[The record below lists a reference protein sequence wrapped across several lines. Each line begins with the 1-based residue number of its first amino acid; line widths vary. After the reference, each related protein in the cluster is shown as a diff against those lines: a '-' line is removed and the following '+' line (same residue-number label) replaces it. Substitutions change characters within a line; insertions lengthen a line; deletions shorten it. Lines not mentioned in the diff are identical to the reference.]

1 MVMDKGGRLRLL
13 SATVVTALL
22 LLVFSGCAAPKNA
35 VSPAPTQSGTQS
47 ATQSGTQSAT
57 PSAGNTLIAALAP
70 EGTNTTGSGTAHL
83 RMDPEHQEICYM
95 IRVSGIELPA
105 TAAHI
110 HRGAMGVN
118 GPIVVPF
125 TAPNA
130 QGVAVGC
137 AHATSDL
144 ITTITQHPANYYVNV
159 HNARYPD
166 GAVRG
171 QLSMCSPGSSC

>member
-35 VSPAPTQSGTQS
+35 VSPAPTQS
-47 ATQSGTQSAT
+47 ATQSAT
-57 PSAGNTLIAALAP
+57 PSAGNALIAALAP
-70 EGTNTTGSGTAHL
+70 EGTNTIGSGTAHL
-83 RMDPEHQEICYM
+83 RMNPEHQEICYM

-118 GPIVVPF
+118 GPIVVAL

-144 ITTITQHPANYYVNV
+144 ITTITQHPADYYVNV

-171 QLSMCSPGSSC
+171 QISMCSPGSSC